1 MYQLANTLMGHNLR
15 YFHFLIPQKLIFTVN
30 INFIPLKW
38 WPYISDCK
46 GQSWFILIDMG

>member
-1 MYQLANTLMGHNLR
+1 MYQLANTLMGHDLR

-30 INFIPLKW
+30 INFIMG
-38 WPYISDCK
+38 WPYISDCE